1 MINLEGI
8 QNVQRR
14 IAEIQ
19 NQFAELQKMPMVN
32 GDFSSRLRQE
42 IEKMQNAGKVDNSQ
56 KANKSQQNKQDKE
69 NDDASSLVRT
79 DKATGALVPPV
90 INGENSAPAATDS
103 TAKNMTSTDEV
114 SRMLNDAAQKYG
126 VDNRLVDAIAQVES
140 GKNQKAVSPAGAIGV
155 MQLMPDTAAE
165 LGVNPYNIKEN
176 IDGGA
181 KALRGLL
188 DSFGGDVKK
197 AIAAYNA
204 GPNAVRKYG
213 GVPPYAET
221 QNYVNK
227 VLDLY
232 Q

>member
-56 KANKSQQNKQDKE
+56 KANKSQQSKQDKE

>member
-1 MINLEGI
+1 
-8 QNVQRR
+8 
-14 IAEIQ
+14 
-19 NQFAELQKMPMVN
+19 MP
-32 GDFSSRLRQE
+32 E
-42 IEKMQNAGKVDNSQ
+42 
-56 KANKSQQNKQDKE
+56 
-69 NDDASSLVRT
+69 
-79 DKATGALVPPV
+79 
-90 INGENSAPAATDS
+90 
-103 TAKNMTSTDEV
+103 TA
-114 SRMLNDAAQKYG
+114 R
-126 VDNRLVDAIAQVES
+126 
-140 GKNQKAVSPAGAIGV
+140 
-155 MQLMPDTAAE
+155 E
-165 LGVNPYNIKEN
+165 LGVNPYNIEEN